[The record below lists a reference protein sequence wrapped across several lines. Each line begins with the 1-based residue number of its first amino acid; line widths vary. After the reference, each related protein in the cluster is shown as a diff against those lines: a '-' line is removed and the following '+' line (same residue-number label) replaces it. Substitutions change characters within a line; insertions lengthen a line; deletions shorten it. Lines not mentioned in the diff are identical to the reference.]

1 MFQLLSPK
9 VQDGRTS
16 PLFVGKFYYTNI
28 MLCLKCSFFFLCRYT
43 VYKRIHCFDTLD
55 IVWSLFDLIMTI
67 YDINTVLV
75 NDLFYNKWRVVLL
88 VLIRTS
94 RKILLL
100 LLLKTSF
107 ANVTTYKR
115 LEYFFATCNWEF
127 QSFAAVVCMGKLEQ
141 FDFHPPFR
149 HESKMHVLTVRS
161 LLKCTRDRAYRRYY

>member
-16 PLFVGKFYYTNI
+16 PLFVGKFYYTII

-43 VYKRIHCFDTLD
+43 VYKRMHCFDRLD

-67 YDINTVLV
+67 YDKNTVLV

-115 LEYFFATCNWEF
+115 LEYFLQLAIENFNP
-127 QSFAAVVCMGKLEQ
+127 S
-141 FDFHPPFR
+141 P
-149 HESKMHVLTVRS
+149 RS
-161 LLKCTRDRAYRRYY
+161 YVWGN